1 MAHHRR
7 AELLSD
13 RAALRTRMAAWRESH
28 QIVALVPTMGALH
41 EGHLSLVRLVAAR
54 ADRLLVSIFVNPAQF
69 TPSEDF
75 SAYPRTL
82 EADREKLGTAVDA
95 IYCPPVADIY
105 PADFVTSISLEGPA
119 TTGLEDRFRPTH
131 FKGVATVVAKLFL
144 QTTPHLAVFGEKD
157 FQQLCVI
164 RQMVRDLE
172 LPVNVVAAPTI
183 REVDGLA
190 MSSRNVYL
198 SEAERAV
205 APLIYHTL
213 TQCAERLRQGDE
225 ANLVLAEGVAILEKS
240 GFSVDYLEWR
250 QADTLLPATTIEQP
264 TRVLVA
270 ARIGATRLIDNIAV

>member
-41 EGHLSLVRLVAAR
+41 EGHLSLVRLIAAR

-82 EADREKLGTAVDA
+82 EADREKLGATVDA

-183 REVDGLA
+183 READGLA
-190 MSSRNVYL
+190 LSSRNVYL
-198 SEAERAV
+198 SEGERAA

-225 ANLVLAEGVAILEKS
+225 ANRVLAEGVAILEKS

-250 QADTLLPATTIEQP
+250 QADTLQPATTIEQP
-264 TRVLVA
+264 SRLLVA
-270 ARIGATRLIDNIAV
+270 ARIGVTRLIDNIAV

>member
-41 EGHLSLVRLVAAR
+41 EGHLSLVRLIAAR

-82 EADREKLGTAVDA
+82 EADREKLGATVDA

-183 REVDGLA
+183 READGLA
-190 MSSRNVYL
+190 LSSRNVYL
-198 SEAERAV
+198 SEGERAA

-250 QADTLLPATTIEQP
+250 QADTLQPATTIEQP
-264 TRVLVA
+264 SRLLVA
-270 ARIGATRLIDNIAV
+270 ARIGVTRLIDNIAV